1 MSYQIAT
8 YQIATDL
15 VGHTHTKLYFMSVA
29 SQILRLVVFSTR
41 RIDAWFQ
48 IVDLILK
55 NGIPGRRL
63 REEFADKKT
72 SFDEGGCLL
81 HVKNSPCPLVHQ

>member
-1 MSYQIAT
+1 M
-8 YQIATDL
+8 
-15 VGHTHTKLYFMSVA
+15 VFMSVA
-29 SQILRLVVFSTR
+29 SQILRLVVFSSR

-81 HVKNSPCPLVHQ
+81 HVKSTPAHLYTNIFLLVC

>member
-1 MSYQIAT
+1 
-8 YQIATDL
+8 
-15 VGHTHTKLYFMSVA
+15 MSV
-29 SQILRLVVFSTR
+29 ITNFTTRGFSSR

-81 HVKNSPCPLVHQ
+81 HVKNSPCTLVHQ